1 MSVSKSWAYQSEF
14 GSERITAWAIS
25 RERAKY
31 DGKPLGLTY
40 WSTHKPGRR
49 KPVKHVQ
56 KGATAFFAYIN
67 PADAANGGDGESLSH
82 QLLKEA
88 IAQLSGTR
96 LKLGHQGEHDITITH
111 GETEKLI
118 PTINGTYYADAYL
131 RFTSVTGLGLRWSGE
146 LYIEVHYA
154 HAVPVDKQKE
164 LERSRVPVVEVPLLK
179 VFVYPHEDEN
189 TSDPREA
196 AHVLR
201 IRNMLEK
208 GFLAGRVISDRR
220 SVEFLEQEVS
230 RLDGELR
237 EARDGW
243 DVAARARTEALG
255 RLTISSARVAELE
268 LAAVQSARKAKTSA
282 EAIGTLRTEIEA
294 KNNEVSALRDLTD
307 AHANVKA
314 NAIVPAQRKKSR
326 LYWSVG
332 GTLVFLV
339 CLGVFFGYQQLA
351 PDEAP
356 TTAQPAK
363 VPVGVQSSAAHSTA
377 AVGRHA
383 PRTTSQRR
391 HRAPVQAADKE
402 ETDPAS
408 Q

>member
-1 MSVSKSWAYQSEF
+1 MSVSKSWAYESEF
-14 GSERITAWAIS
+14 GRERITAWAIS

-67 PADAANGGDGESLSH
+67 PADAATGGDGESLSH

-88 IAQLSGTR
+88 IAQLSGTK

-118 PTINGTYYADAYL
+118 PTVDGTYYADAYL
-131 RFTSVTGLGLRWSGE
+131 RFTSMTRLGLRWSGE

-154 HAVPVDKQKE
+154 HAVPVDKEKE
-164 LERSRVPVVEVPLLK
+164 LQRSRVPVVEVPLLK
-179 VFVYPHEDEN
+179 AFEYPHEDES

-196 AHVLR
+196 AHVAR

-220 SVEFLEQEVS
+220 SFEFLEQEVS

-237 EARDGW
+237 KAREGW
-243 DVAARARTEALG
+243 DAAARTGTDALG
-255 RLTISSARVAELE
+255 QLKASSARVVELE
-268 LAAVQSARKAKTSA
+268 SARSELTRGA
-282 EAIGTLRTEIEA
+282 EALFDTISKLRANIET
-294 KNNEVSALRDLTD
+294 KVKEERALRDDLT
-307 AHANVKA
+307 KA
-314 NAIVPAQRKKSR
+314 NAIISNQRKKAYRHWWIGGASA
-326 LYWSVG
+326 SV
-332 GTLVFLV
+332 V
-339 CLGVFFGYQQLA
+339 CLATFFGHRQLV
-351 PDEAP
+351 PNEAAVP
-356 TTAQPAK
+356 PQSVQLQPA
-363 VPVGVQSSAAHSTA
+363 VQSSVAHSTSA
-377 AVGRHA
+377 SGRHA
-383 PRTTSQRR
+383 PRTTLPRR
-391 HRAPVQAADKE
+391 HRPPVQAADNE
-402 ETDPAS
+402 ETDSPS